1 MRIGASGRTAWM
13 FGLIVILAAV
23 QVITGVAVPGRAS
36 SEDATEGRP
45 STAVQRAA
53 GRFTDVTDPGLVRAL
68 EALAPTGALEAFD
81 GDELRASRAVTLG
94 EFAQAAAAA
103 FGVTVPAGKPAP
115 QAALQALVERGAL
128 ISSDRSHTEVDLAL
142 PVTVGEMTGAVLRLA
157 GMEAIGERWP
167 SGSSTAARLE
177 LARAAGV
184 LPASIKVGDASRPAT
199 RAEAVQLLYEARR
212 VLVLSGQLQ
221 RSTTGT
227 ASIDTELGEVRV
239 RLSDDAVVVRNGQP
253 ASLEDLRDGDT
264 VRAVVDLAGRA
275 RVVAAEGRGLA
286 LDLDS
291 SELVETARRAL
302 EDFARQLTPEQWQM
316 ILQGDWAGFR
326 ESAKPQIYERLTQA
340 GIAPEEAEALMSGD
354 WETLQSL
361 AADRLA
367 DEAGR
372 RLDVSPEL
380 VRSVLASDWA
390 TARQLA
396 QQELIERIIN
406 DVIVPNAQRQSTA
419 G

>member
-1 MRIGASGRTAWM
+1 M
-13 FGLIVILAAV
+13 FGLIVILAAA

-36 SEDATEGRP
+36 SEGATESRP
-45 STAVQRAA
+45 SAAVLRVA

-94 EFAQAAAAA
+94 EFAEAAAAA
-103 FGVTVPAGKPAP
+103 FGVTLPAGKPTEP
-115 QAALQALVERGAL
+115 AALQALVERGA
-128 ISSDRSHTEVDLAL
+128 IGAPDGSYTDVDLAL

-157 GMEAIGERWP
+157 GMEAVGERWP
-167 SGSSTAARLE
+167 SGASSAAMLE

-184 LPASIKVGDASRPAT
+184 LPASIKVSDASRPAT

-212 VLVLSGQLQ
+212 VLVLSGELQ
-221 RSTTGT
+221 PSTTGT
-227 ASIDTELGEVRV
+227 ASIDTPLGEVRV
-239 RLSDDAVVVRNGQP
+239 RLLDDAVVVRNGRP
-253 ASLEDLRDGDT
+253 ASMEDLRDGDM

-275 RVVAAEGRGLA
+275 RVVVAEGRGLA
-286 LDLDS
+286 LDLDTS
-291 SELVETARRAL
+291 RLVETARRAL
-302 EDFARQLTPEQWQM
+302 EDFARELTPEQWQM
-316 ILQGDWAGFR
+316 ILQGDWASFG
-326 ESAKPQIYERLTQA
+326 ESAKPQIHQRLTQA
-340 GIAPEEAEALMSGD
+340 GISPEEAEALVSGD
-354 WETLQSL
+354 WEALQSL

-367 DEAGR
+367 AEAGH

-380 VRSVLASDWA
+380 VRSVLASDWD